1 MVMSARELYS
11 SIVAA
16 IDRLLEKKY
25 GPYADME
32 KVLEER
38 FELREQVLNYL
49 STNPIA
55 SKVFLCKGRGFVD
68 DGLLKILLDKGYTN
82 RVIAAFFN
90 VTPHAVSCHRVKV
103 TGVRGHRIRGP
114 VQVSDSLPPSLR
126 TAAELYAKGLPVK
139 EIAEKMGIKV
149 KSVRHYIH
157 LARHPEVYKKKY
169 YRRKL
174 RINSRPKLKFSVG
187 SRPRKNGARLWLQDV
202 FRRHDLY
209 GRVVYFNTS
218 EERIDFL
225 VKVFSGET
233 FSGSR
238 KHGLTRWLREENMMS
253 WEEVKEFYS
262 ILQQNSPII
271 YSPAKVG

>member
-1 MVMSARELYS
+1 MSARELYS

-16 IDRLLEKKY
+16 VDRLLEKKY

-49 STNPIA
+49 STNPLA
-55 SKVFLCKGRGFVD
+55 SKVFACKGRRLVD
-68 DGLLKILLDKGYTN
+68 NGLLKILLDRGYTN
-82 RVIAAFFN
+82 RLIAAFFN
-90 VTPHAVSCHRVKV
+90 VTTHTVSRHRVRV
-103 TGVRGHRIRGP
+103 TGVRGRRIRGP
-114 VQVSDSLPPSLR
+114 IQVSSSLPPSVR

-139 EIAEKMGIKV
+139 EIAEKMGIGV

-157 LARHPEVYKKKY
+157 LARHPEVYKNKF
-169 YRRKL
+169 YRRKIVRIDTRPSL
-174 RINSRPKLKFSVG
+174 RFSVG
-187 SRPRKNGARLWLQDV
+187 TRPRKNGARLWLQDV
-202 FRRHDLY
+202 FRRHGLN
-209 GRVVYFNTS
+209 GKVVHFNTN
-218 EERIDFL
+218 EERISFL
-225 VKVFSGET
+225 LTMFSGET
-233 FSGSR
+233 ISGPR

-271 YSPAKVG
+271 YSSAKVR